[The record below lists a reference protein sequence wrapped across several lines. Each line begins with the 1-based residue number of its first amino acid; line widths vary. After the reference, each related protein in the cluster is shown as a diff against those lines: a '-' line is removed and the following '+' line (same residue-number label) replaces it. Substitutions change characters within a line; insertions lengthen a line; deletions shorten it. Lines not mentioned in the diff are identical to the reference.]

1 MGTDKMAVD
10 DPQLR
15 VHGLQVIRVI
25 DASIMLRLVG
35 ATTNALTIMIREK
48 GADIVCE
55 G

>member
-1 MGTDKMAVD
+1 MGTDKMAVG
-10 DPQLR
+10 DPRLR
-15 VHGLQVIRVI
+15 VHGLLVMKVI
-25 DASIMLRLVG
+25 DASIMSRLVG